1 MTEVRSAGLPS
12 QKQVIELLDGEFA
25 RAGYEIED
33 VVIDAD
39 ARPPRITVIADG
51 DDGLDLDS
59 IATLSRSASELL
71 DTADRD
77 SPAPYVL
84 EVTSPGVDRPL
95 TTEKHFRRARGR
107 KVELTLSDGSQLTGR
122 LGETRDGTVVRRSC
136 ARAAGANFSVRELP
150 LDGIAKAVVQVEF
163 SPPNQRE
170 LELAG
175 QSGKEAASVNID
187 MAALHAIEADKGI
200 SVDVVVDTIKS
211 ALLTAYRHTEGHE
224 ADARIEIDR
233 KTGVVQVMARETDD
247 DGNVLHEW
255 DDTPEGFGR
264 IAATTARQVI
274 LQRLRDAEN
283 EKNYGEFSAREGD
296 IVAGVIQRDA
306 APTPAGSSSSGWAAR
321 PRAPRASSRRPSRCP
336 ARRYEHGDR
345 LRCYVVGV
353 SRGAREPLITLSR
366 THPNLVRKLFSLEV
380 PEIADGSVEIVAVA
394 REAGHRSK
402 IAVTSRVP
410 GLNAK
415 GACIGPMGQRVRNV
429 MSELSGEKIDI
440 IDYDEDPAR
449 FVANALSPAKV
460 VSVQRHRRG
469 RPRGAGGRARLPAVA
484 GDRQGRPERPAGGP
498 ADRLAHRHPQRCR
511 CRRGQRAESGRD
523 AQGPVSRLTAVCGR
537 FCQQELGTVD
547 SAVIQRET
555 SAVGRIDSTGRT
567 GADMR
572 RLPEARAGRRTAS
585 GGRCGDGNGEYAVT
599 VDAARNLPG
608 RGAWLHP
615 DPQCLDAAIRRRA
628 FARALRITGSP
639 ETPGCR
645 STWSRS
651 EQHSKRLGT
660 RQQNR

>member
-1 MTEVRSAGLPS
+1 M
-12 QKQVIELLDGEFA
+12 
-25 RAGYEIED
+25 
-33 VVIDAD
+33 
-39 ARPPRITVIADG
+39 
-51 DDGLDLDS
+51 
-59 IATLSRSASELL
+59 
-71 DTADRD
+71 
-77 SPAPYVL
+77 
-84 EVTSPGVDRPL
+84 
-95 TTEKHFRRARGR
+95 
-107 KVELTLSDGSQLTGR
+107 
-122 LGETRDGTVVRRSC
+122 
-136 ARAAGANFSVRELP
+136 
-150 LDGIAKAVVQVEF
+150 
-163 SPPNQRE
+163 
-170 LELAG
+170 
-175 QSGKEAASVNID
+175 NID

-233 KTGVVQVMARETDD
+233 KTGIVKVMARETDE
-247 DGNVLHEW
+247 DGNLISEW

-306 APTPAGSSSSGWAAR
+306 RANARGLVVVRMGSETKGSEGVIPAAEQVPGE
-321 PRAPRASSRRPSRCP
+321 
-336 ARRYEHGDR
+336 RYEHGDR

-353 SRGAREPLITLSR
+353 TRGAREPLITLSR

-460 VSVQRHRRG
+460 VSVQRHRRVRSG
-469 RPRGAGGRARLPAVA
+469 RPRGGARFPAVA
-484 GDRQGRPERPAGGP
+484 GDRQGGPKRPAGRP
-498 ADRLAHRHPQRCR
+498 ADRLADRHPQRCR
-511 CRRGQRAESGRD
+511 AATQPRCGARRGPRPLVRGWRV
-523 AQGPVSRLTAVCGR
+523 GPC
-537 FCQQELGTVD
+537 
-547 SAVIQRET
+547 
-555 SAVGRIDSTGRT
+555 RT
-567 GADMR
+567 
-572 RLPEARAGRRTAS
+572 
-585 GGRCGDGNGEYAVT
+585 
-599 VDAARNLPG
+599 
-608 RGAWLHP
+608 
-615 DPQCLDAAIRRRA
+615 
-628 FARALRITGSP
+628 
-639 ETPGCR
+639 
-645 STWSRS
+645 
-651 EQHSKRLGT
+651 T
-660 RQQNR
+660 R